1 MSSRLDAHEH
11 LEAPVSSPSGTWSLT
26 YDHEGRAV
34 VVDAA
39 GTTTWRAGAPGRLSL
54 ELAGDLVVR
63 RGEEEVWRHRLP
75 APRQIDSL
83 CVTDDGDALICRS
96 GDVAVH
102 SLVHGPVETVVL
114 GDRAPF
120 AELGDGRCIQWED
133 GRRSATVSLTG
144 ELREERA
151 DHRGMPQGSSG
162 LAPSEAQRLDRPDTW
177 LTWRFLDDDQGFGW
191 DLVLLDAAD
200 RVVWALHRGDVD
212 PAKDCAGTAG
222 PASAP
227 ARTPTTPATPG
238 PELPV
243 AESGEYDAEWED
255 VLGLDDWYCVT
266 VIRDVTP
273 DQALTALGAAPEE
286 ITTATEDQLWRRY
299 SYEDR
304 TGHDN
309 AAIAFAL
316 GPHTLLVEHS
326 GWEGWDSP
334 GLSAGT
340 FAVSVYSVMGDER
353 FMVSRDGQTLAGYQD
368 EAFGEPGIGDPEAAV
383 IAPALREMGYDQ
395 LAERNLA
402 HRPFHVANGWE
413 EDLDEDEEHE
423 DEDQEVDSLELMCRV
438 ARVRPTPAHVR
449 APGRVWTAPAR

>member
-54 ELAGDLVVR
+54 ELAGDLVVQ
-63 RGEEEVWRHRLP
+63 RGEEELWRRPLP

-83 CVTDDGDALICRS
+83 RVTDDGDALICRS

-151 DHRGMPQGSSG
+151 DHRGMPLGSTS
-162 LAPSEAQRLDRPDTW
+162 LVVSESRRLDRPGTW
-177 LTWRFLDDDQGFGW
+177 LTWRFLDDERGSGW
-191 DLVLLDAAD
+191 ELVLVDAAD
-200 RVVWALHRGDVD
+200 RVVWGLSRGDID
-212 PAKDCAGTAG
+212 PADGVGGERTAEETAVL
-222 PASAP
+222 PDQP
-227 ARTPTTPATPG
+227 
-238 PELPV
+238 LPV
-243 AESGEYDAEWED
+243 EESGGYEDAWAEE
-255 VLGLDDWYCVT
+255 LGLDDWYCVT
-266 VIRDVTP
+266 VVRDTAP
-273 DQALTALGAAPEE
+273 DTVLTRLGAEPEE
-286 ITTATEDQLWRRY
+286 ITTATQQQLFRRT
-299 SYEDR
+299 SFEDR
-304 TGHDN
+304 SGHDS
-309 AAIAFAL
+309 AAIAFPL

-326 GWEGWDSP
+326 GWAAWRLP
-334 GLSAGT
+334 ALSVG
-340 FAVSVYSVMGDER
+340 AVAVTVYSVMGDER

-368 EAFGEPGIGDPEAAV
+368 ETFGEPGIGDPEPAV
-383 IAPALREMGYDQ
+383 IAPALREMGHDQ

-402 HRPFHVANGWE
+402 HRPFHVADGWE

-449 APGRVWTAPAR
+449 APGRVWIATAR